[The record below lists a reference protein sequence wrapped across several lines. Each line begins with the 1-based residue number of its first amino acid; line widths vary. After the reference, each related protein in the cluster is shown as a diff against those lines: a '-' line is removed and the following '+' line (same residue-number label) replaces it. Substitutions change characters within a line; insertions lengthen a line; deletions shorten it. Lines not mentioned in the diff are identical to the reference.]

1 MVSSLDPEG
10 ELLLIR
16 AKPGWARLGSS
27 RRVCVQARIRVDPA
41 DISGQDM
48 SVGPAAQQA
57 VDVGALIIFEIA
69 LQARDDRIWT
79 WIPVR
84 KKVVLAQPRLH
95 SGFAHFL
102 VEVGQ
107 PQ

>member
-1 MVSSLDPEG
+1 MCPLTRSHIAAVFLP
-10 ELLLIR
+10 
-16 AKPGWARLGSS
+16 PRL
-27 RRVCVQARIRVDPA
+27 AL
-41 DISGQDM
+41 
-48 SVGPAAQQA
+48 A

-79 WIPVR
+79 RTPIR
-84 KKVVLAQPRLH
+84 KEVVLAQPPLH
-95 SGFAHFL
+95 SDFAHFL